1 MLALALLG
9 QAATALADGRDVLAD
24 AQDNGS
30 IDDCYSRQELNEA
43 LDLAR
48 GDQRIYS
55 VTVDLIKGARL
66 TNVTRPGVPCGALPV
81 STERPVEDD
90 SGASPGVWI
99 GVAAAVAAAAAGAG
113 AWAVRARGGPG

>member
-24 AQDNGS
+24 AQDNGR

-48 GDQRIYS
+48 GDQRTYS
-55 VTVDLIKGARL
+55 VTVDLVKAARL
-66 TNVTRPGVPCGALPV
+66 TNLTRPGVPCGTLPV
-81 STERPVEDD
+81 AAETPVQDT
-90 SGASPGVWI
+90 SGGSPGVWI
-99 GVAAAVAAAAAGAG
+99 GVAAVVGAVAVGAG
-113 AWAVRARGGPG
+113 VWAARARDGSG